1 MSQVVPVVDLSFP
14 DKLQCLF
21 LPKRYKVLYGGRGG
35 AKSWGI
41 ARALLILARQ
51 KTLRILCA
59 REYQNSIKESVHK
72 LLSDQIEAMG
82 LAGEYEILQAEI
94 RHRLTGSLFMFK
106 GIRHNVQEIKST
118 EGVDICW
125 LEEAQSVTGESWD
138 ILIPTIRKEAS
149 EIWISFNPNLST
161 DETYKRFILEKNDDA
176 FIVKIS
182 WRDNPWF
189 PEVLKKEKDK
199 LKLKDPDA
207 YLHVWEGECKKSLD
221 GAVYAQ
227 ELRDAREEGRILRV
241 PYDHTKPVHTFW
253 DLGHSDSTAIWMV
266 QVVGFEY
273 RVIDFYQ
280 NSMQKLDHYVKTLG
294 KKRYVWGTDW
304 LPHDAKAQQLGSKK
318 TIEEML
324 RGYGRTVRIVPKAKI
339 FDGINAARTVFS
351 NCYFDE
357 NNCKAGLDALFNYK
371 YVKNSETGLF
381 SKEPVHD
388 WSSHAADAFRYFAMA
403 IVKPQD
409 KKKPTVV
416 EEVMSFAGF
425 GNNQGWMK

>member
-1 MSQVVPVVDLSFP
+1 MLAQVVPTVDLSFP

-41 ARALLILARQ
+41 ARALLIKARQ
-51 KTLRILCA
+51 QTLRILCA

-72 LLSDQIEAMG
+72 LLSDQIESMG
-82 LAGEYEILQAEI
+82 LSGEYEILQAEI
-94 RHRLTGSLFMFK
+94 KHKVTGSLFMFK

-125 LEEAQSVTGESWD
+125 VEEGQSVTAESWD
-138 ILIPTIRKEAS
+138 ILIPTIRKERS
-149 EIWISFNPNLST
+149 EIWVSFNPDLST
-161 DETYKRFILEKNDDA
+161 DETYKRFVLEKSDDT
-176 FIVKIS
+176 FLVKIS

-189 PEVLKKEKDK
+189 PEVLRAEMEK
-199 LKLKDPDA
+199 LKAKDYDA

-227 ELRDAREEGRILRV
+227 ELRAAREEGRILRV

-253 DLGHSDSTAIWMV
+253 DLGHSDSTAIWMA
-266 QVVGFEY
+266 QIVGFEY

-280 NSMQKLDHYVKTLG
+280 NSMQKLDHYVNELR
-294 KKRYVWGTDW
+294 KRKYVWGTDW

-324 RGYGRTVRIVPKAKI
+324 RGYGRTVRIVPKMRI
-339 FDGINAARTVFS
+339 FDGINAARTVFG

-357 NNCKAGLDALFNYK
+357 DKCKAGLDALFNYK
-371 YVKNSETGLF
+371 YVKDSKTGLF
-381 SKEPVHD
+381 SKDPVHD
-388 WSSHAADAFRYFAMA
+388 WSSHAADAFRYFAIA
-403 IVKPQD
+403 IAKPQE
-409 KKKPTVV
+409 KKKTVV
-416 EEVMSFAGF
+416 DEVMQYAGVAL
-425 GNNQGWMK
+425 NQGWMR